1 MKKMIALLLA
11 AMLLL
16 SLAACA
22 STADPAPAADAAP
35 AETTETTPAAEEAPA
50 AETDAE
56 APITLTYWLPCNDLE
71 DGAAEQKGTIAA
83 ARAFM
88 EKYPNI
94 TLDLV
99 PIGGNS
105 DDYNAKFQMGA
116 SANNLP
122 DLMNTSYGW
131 VKQWAGTGV
140 IMQLDD
146 IVAEIGGNY
155 KTDALDFADRP
166 FQSISDGQRQRV
178 LLARALCQQPE
189 LIVLDEPTSFLDIR
203 YKLELLTILKRMVR
217 EEHLAVIMSL
227 HELDLAARVSDTVVC
242 VAGDRIDRVGPPSEI
257 FTPDYIAA
265 LYRMEP
271 GKYDP
276 CFDSLEFVPGGA
288 R

>member
-35 AETTETTPAAEEAPA
+35 AETAETTSAAEEAPA

-56 APITLTYWLPCNDLE
+56 APITLSYWLPCNDLE
-71 DGAAEQKGTIAA
+71 DGAAEQKGVIAT

-116 SANNLP
+116 S
-122 DLMNTSYGW
+122 
-131 VKQWAGTGV
+131 VKAPYRNAVTAIITGATD
-140 IMQLDD
+140 IDGAMQF
-146 IVAEIGGNY
+146 VADWQASIG
-155 KTDALDFADRP
+155 
-166 FQSISDGQRQRV
+166 
-178 LLARALCQQPE
+178 
-189 LIVLDEPTSFLDIR
+189 
-203 YKLELLTILKRMVR
+203 
-217 EEHLAVIMSL
+217 
-227 HELDLAARVSDTVVC
+227 
-242 VAGDRIDRVGPPSEI
+242 
-257 FTPDYIAA
+257 
-265 LYRMEP
+265 
-271 GKYDP
+271 
-276 CFDSLEFVPGGA
+276 
-288 R
+288 